1 MKIVI
6 GIDWSEESFATVQQ
20 VLHVYRP
27 TSVALVH
34 GVSMGL
40 LEYPSLAQ
48 VANFQGYDEL
58 RRALTEAGRQVLD
71 HAASMLPSG
80 CEVTKVNEVGNPGQ
94 VILDTAKAIQADL
107 IAIGARGRGRLAEIV
122 LGSVSHRVLMHATRP
137 TLVVKGGDRRL
148 HKVLVAVEGKDDG
161 DRITQWLLRHPFA
174 HPVEL
179 CIVSVVVPVHPA
191 DPYSLAGLESW
202 PAVAA
207 THAEEVVKTVSTAL
221 SSLHYTT
228 STRVLTGEVA
238 AVVAELARDADLVVG
253 ASHGRHRLER
263 LLLGS
268 VSHAIVHRVAGPVL
282 VIR

>member
-1 MKIVI
+1 MRIVV

-20 VLHVYRP
+20 VLHVFRP
-27 TSVALVH
+27 TQVALVH

-40 LEYPSLAQ
+40 LEYPSVAQ
-48 VANFQGYDEL
+48 AANFQGYDEL

-71 HAASMLPSG
+71 RAASMLPSG

-94 VILDTAKAIQADL
+94 IILDTAETIQADL
-107 IAIGARGRGRLAEIV
+107 VAVGTRGRGQLTEIV

-161 DRITQWLLRHPFA
+161 ERITQWLVRHPFA

-179 CIVSVVVPVHPA
+179 CIISVVVPLHPA

-202 PAVAA
+202 PAVAT
-207 THAEEVVKTVSTAL
+207 THAEEVVKTVSAGL
-221 SSLHYTT
+221 SSPQYTT
-228 STRVLTGEVA
+228 SIRVLTGEVA
-238 AVVAELARDADLVVG
+238 AVVADLARDADLVVV

-268 VSHAIVHRVAGPVL
+268 ASHAIVHRVAVPTL

>member
-1 MKIVI
+1 VRIVV
-6 GIDWSEESFATVQQ
+6 GIDWSEESFTTVQQ
-20 VLHVYRP
+20 VLHVFRP
-27 TSVALVH
+27 TQVALVH

-40 LEYPSLAQ
+40 LEYPSVAQ
-48 VANFQGYDEL
+48 AANFQGYDEL

-71 HAASMLPSG
+71 RAASMLPSG

-94 VILDTAKAIQADL
+94 IILDTAESIQADL
-107 IAIGARGRGRLAEIV
+107 VAVGTRGRGQLAEIV
-122 LGSVSHRVLMHATRP
+122 LGSVSHRVLMHARRP

-161 DRITQWLLRHPFA
+161 ERITQWLMRHPFA

-179 CIVSVVVPVHPA
+179 CIISVVVPLHPA

-202 PAVAA
+202 PAVAT
-207 THAEEVVKTVSTAL
+207 THAEEVVKTVSAGL
-221 SSLHYTT
+221 SSPQYTT
-228 STRVLTGEVA
+228 SIRVLTGEVA
-238 AVVAELARDADLVVG
+238 AVVADLARDADLVVV

-268 VSHAIVHRVAGPVL
+268 ASHAIVHRVAVPTL

>member
-1 MKIVI
+1 MRIVV

-20 VLHVYRP
+20 VLHVFRP
-27 TSVALVH
+27 TQVALVH

-40 LEYPSLAQ
+40 LEYPSVAQ
-48 VANFQGYDEL
+48 AANFQGYDEL

-71 HAASMLPSG
+71 RAASMLPSG

-94 VILDTAKAIQADL
+94 IILDTAETIQADL
-107 IAIGARGRGRLAEIV
+107 VAVGTRGRGQLAEIV

-161 DRITQWLLRHPFA
+161 ERITQWLVRHPFA

-179 CIVSVVVPVHPA
+179 CIISVVVPLHPA

-202 PAVAA
+202 PAVAT
-207 THAEEVVKTVSTAL
+207 THAEEVVKTVSAGL
-221 SSLHYTT
+221 SSPQYTT
-228 STRVLTGEVA
+228 SIRVLTGEVP
-238 AVVAELARDADLVVG
+238 AVVADLARDADLVVV

-263 LLLGS
+263 MLLGS
-268 VSHAIVHRVAGPVL
+268 ASHAIVHRVAVPTL

>member
-1 MKIVI
+1 MRIVV

-20 VLHVYRP
+20 VLHVFRP
-27 TSVALVH
+27 TQVALVH

-40 LEYPSLAQ
+40 LEYPSVAQ
-48 VANFQGYDEL
+48 AANFQGYDEL

-71 HAASMLPSG
+71 RAASMLPSG

-94 VILDTAKAIQADL
+94 IILDTAETIQADL
-107 IAIGARGRGRLAEIV
+107 VAVGTRGRGQLAEIV

-161 DRITQWLLRHPFA
+161 ERITQWLVRHPFA

-179 CIVSVVVPVHPA
+179 CIISVVVPLHPA

-202 PAVAA
+202 PAVAT
-207 THAEEVVKTVSTAL
+207 THAEEVVKTVSAGL
-221 SSLHYTT
+221 SSPQYTT
-228 STRVLTGEVA
+228 SIRVLTGEVA
-238 AVVAELARDADLVVG
+238 AVVADLARDTDLVVV

-268 VSHAIVHRVAGPVL
+268 ASHAIVHRVAVPTL

>member
-1 MKIVI
+1 MKIVV
-6 GIDWSEESFATVQQ
+6 GIDWSDESFATVQE
-20 VLHVYRP
+20 VLHLFRP
-27 TSVALVH
+27 TQVALVH

-40 LEYPSLAQ
+40 LEYPSVAQ

-80 CEVTKVNEVGNPGQ
+80 CEVTKVNEVGNPGRI
-94 VILDTAKAIQADL
+94 ILDTAEAIQADL
-107 IAIGARGRGRLAEIV
+107 IAVGARGRGRLAEIV

-148 HKVLVAVEGKDDG
+148 HKVLLAVEGKDDG

-179 CIVSVVVPVHPA
+179 CIISVVVPVHPA

-202 PAVAA
+202 PALAT
-207 THAEEVVKTVSTAL
+207 THAEEVVKTVSAAL
-221 SSLHYTT
+221 SSPHYKT

-238 AVVAELARDADLVVG
+238 AVVADLARDADLVVG

>member
-94 VILDTAKAIQADL
+94 IILDTAKAIQADL

-191 DPYSLAGLESW
+191 DPYSLAGLGSW

>member
-20 VLHVYRP
+20 VLHVFRP
-27 TSVALVH
+27 THVALVH

-40 LEYPSLAQ
+40 LEYPSVAQ

-71 HAASMLPSG
+71 RAASMLPSG
-80 CEVTKVNEVGNPGQ
+80 CEVTKVNEVGNPGRI
-94 VILDTAKAIQADL
+94 ILDTAEAIQADL
-107 IAIGARGRGRLAEIV
+107 IAVGARGRGRLAEIV

-179 CIVSVVVPVHPA
+179 CIISVVVPVHPA

-202 PAVAA
+202 PALAT
-207 THAEEVVKTVSTAL
+207 THAEEVVKTVSAAL
-221 SSLHYTT
+221 SSPHYKT

-238 AVVAELARDADLVVG
+238 AVVADLARDADLVVG

-268 VSHAIVHRVAGPVL
+268 VSHAIVHRVAAPVL